1 MVKEGGG
8 PTSSYRLNKVLKK
21 TSSTMVTV
29 DETSLVLAAA
39 TVLLLIKH
47 RYDSVRAANK
57 GSSIEFQT
65 YTPCFLEARFT
76 LPQHVTLANGLSCAI
91 EQFVQFLPDAFAKG
105 FKESKAEASAS
116 LSSNNGLISL
126 SSLAHPVA
134 AIGSAFAS
142 LLANSKNYVGI
153 FVSDPQDALVV
164 DLACQTNEL
173 VSCWWGES
181 AVPEMELM
189 EKILLS
195 TEARIVVVSHD
206 ALDSVLGIA
215 GSCLKLKYIFV
226 SGVEKLSAHHVQLAN
241 NMKLKIECLSDVIK
255 GKESNKQ
262 TTSDTA
268 KRGPSDICSIVFE
281 LASGKHS
288 KSRLLRG
295 VILTHLNLAVS
306 TSAVYITLAQ
316 DQKIGSSD
324 VLLLAG
330 SSKSTTSGARLFERT
345 LAYAVLIAYGF
356 FPPEHMLIW

>member
-29 DETSLVLAAA
+29 DETSLVLVAA

-57 GSSIEFQT
+57 
-65 YTPCFLEARFT
+65 EARFT

-189 EKILLS
+189 EK
-195 TEARIVVVSHD
+195 VPV
-206 ALDSVLGIA
+206 
-215 GSCLKLKYIFV
+215 
-226 SGVEKLSAHHVQLAN
+226 GVPGNH
-241 NMKLKIECLSDVIK
+241 
-255 GKESNKQ
+255 
-262 TTSDTA
+262 
-268 KRGPSDICSIVFE
+268 
-281 LASGKHS
+281 
-288 KSRLLRG
+288 
-295 VILTHLNLAVS
+295 
-306 TSAVYITLAQ
+306 Y
-316 DQKIGSSD
+316 
-324 VLLLAG
+324 
-330 SSKSTTSGARLFERT
+330 
-345 LAYAVLIAYGF
+345 
-356 FPPEHMLIW
+356 